1 MKSEYFVLLPNDI
14 CFSLQSFSAIALKKK
29 KLDENFVT
37 AKCACID
44 DRATL
49 TKSAIVH
56 ERQDSYGP
64 EKILKF
70 LMNVMPIGYNGRK

>member
-1 MKSEYFVLLPNDI
+1 MISVVLCKGSQPSRSKIKSY
-14 CFSLQSFSAIALKKK
+14 
-29 KLDENFVT
+29 DENFVT

-56 ERQDSYGP
+56 ELQDSYGP

-70 LMNVMPIGYNGRK
+70 LMKVMPIGYDGRKL